1 MRAKI
6 SEYPTGYRAW
16 TGWST
21 ALIVV
26 GFALLVCM
34 RMPEI
39 IIKGRFYAEE
49 GKVFFQ
55 HAWVMP
61 PWRAIWTPSAGYLN
75 LVANT
80 ATVAARWFVPL
91 RFAPYLTIGVGLF
104 FQLVPPILLLTARD
118 VWLQDIRIRLAAVL
132 LILLMP
138 SSEEVWLQTLHCQ
151 FHLALSCG
159 IILALDT
166 CEGWASAF
174 RLGILLLA
182 PLCGPAA
189 IALLP
194 LFLLRAAI
202 DRSRSRALQV
212 LPLGV
217 GAGIQ
222 FFGFFTPDPGR
233 AYELRPTILLSTVTV
248 RHLALPF
255 LGTTTAQ
262 NIAGAMRR
270 MIQGG
275 HQPFAGVLLPF
286 AIFGSLLVAA
296 LRVGIRSPPIWLLAA
311 GVLTAGASYFGA
323 VGSGVAIIDA
333 RPGQR
338 YAFVPQAL
346 FALSVLAL
354 AATSGRRLS
363 TLAWVA
369 SAWLLVIGASEF
381 FSPWSIIANGPAW
394 RPEVAA
400 WQADPNHALQIWP
413 TGWTMRLQP
422 PQDGR

>member
-1 MRAKI
+1 MATTDRTAQTR
-6 SEYPTGYRAW
+6 SA
-16 TGWST
+16 GWVT

-26 GFALLVCM
+26 GFALLVCV

-39 IIKGRFYAEE
+39 IIKGRFWAEE
-49 GKVFFQ
+49 GAGFFQ
-55 HAWVMP
+55 RAWVMP
-61 PWRAIWTPSAGYLN
+61 PWRAIGTPSDGYLN
-75 LVANT
+75 LVAST
-80 ATVAARWFVPL
+80 ATVAARWFLPL
-91 RFAPYLTIGVGLF
+91 PFAPYLTIGVGLF

-118 VWLQDIRIRLAAVL
+118 VWLRDIRVRLAAVL
-132 LILLMP
+132 LILLIP
-138 SSEEVWLQTLHCQ
+138 ESAEVWLQTLHCQ
-151 FHLALSCG
+151 LQLALSCG

-174 RLGILLLA
+174 RFSILLLA
-182 PLCGPAA
+182 PLCGPVA

-202 DRSRSRALQV
+202 DRSRSRALQI

-222 FFGFFTPDPGR
+222 FFGFFTAVPGR
-233 AYELRPTILLSTVTV
+233 AYELHPTILLSTVTV

-255 LGTTTAQ
+255 LGTAIAQ
-262 NIAGAMRR
+262 LIAKAMRR
-270 MIQGG
+270 MIQDGDWSL
-275 HQPFAGVLLPF
+275 AGVLLPV
-286 AIFGSLLVAA
+286 AIFGGLLVAA

-323 VGSGVAIIDA
+323 LAGGVTMIDTLLG
-333 RPGQR
+333 PR
-338 YAFVPQAL
+338 YTYVSQAL
-346 FALSVLAL
+346 FALSFLAL

-363 TLAWVA
+363 TFAWAA
-369 SAWLLVIGASEF
+369 SVWLLVIGASEF
-381 FSPWSIIANGPAW
+381 FSPWRGIANGPAW

-400 WQADPNHALQIWP
+400 WQADPNHTLQIWP